1 MTGED
6 NNRNK
11 RCMQAISIIKA
22 QEADLTAIAN
32 LADIIWRE
40 HYTPIIG
47 PEQVEYMLGK
57 FQSADAMAQQISEGV
72 DYYTLWLD
80 DLLVGYLSFYTKGE
94 VLFLSKI
101 YVLSQLRGQGIGQ
114 QAMGFIKEQALSHGL
129 ERIQLTVNK
138 YNTGSI
144 TAYERMGFKKVDEVV
159 MDIGGGFVMDDYV
172 MEFFLAE
179 P

>member
-1 MTGED
+1 
-6 NNRNK
+6 
-11 RCMQAISIIKA
+11 MQPISITKA
-22 QEADLTAIAN
+22 QEEDLTAIAN

-47 PEQVEYMLGK
+47 PEQVEYMLHK
-57 FQSADAMAQQISEGV
+57 FQSVEAMSQQLSEGMS
-72 DYYTLWLD
+72 YYSLWLD
-80 DLLVGYLSFYTKGE
+80 DLLIGYLSFYTKGD

-114 QAMGFIKEQALSHGL
+114 QAMEFVKQQAQSKGL

-144 TAYERMGFKKVDEVV
+144 TAYERMGYKKTEEVV

-172 MEFFLAE
+172 MEFFLSDS
-179 P
+179 

>member
-1 MTGED
+1 
-6 NNRNK
+6 
-11 RCMQAISIIKA
+11 MQPISITKA
-22 QEADLTAIAN
+22 NESDLTAIAN

-57 FQSADAMAQQISEGV
+57 FQSASAMSQQLLEGV
-72 DYYTLWLD
+72 DYYSLWLD
-80 DLLVGYLSFYTKGE
+80 DLLIGYLSFYTKGDA
-94 VLFLSKI
+94 LFLSKI

-114 QAMGFIKEQALSHGL
+114 QAVDFVKQQAQSKGL
-129 ERIQLTVNK
+129 DRIQLTVNK

-144 TAYERMGFKKVDEVV
+144 TAYERMGFKKTEEVV

-172 MEFFLAE
+172 MEFFLNDS
-179 P
+179 

>member
-1 MTGED
+1 
-6 NNRNK
+6 
-11 RCMQAISIIKA
+11 MQLISITKA
-22 QEADLTAIAN
+22 NESDLTAIAN

-47 PEQVEYMLGK
+47 PEQVEYMLAK
-57 FQSADAMAQQISEGV
+57 FQSVSAMSQQLSEGV
-72 DYYTLWLD
+72 DYYSLWLD
-80 DLLVGYLSFYTKGE
+80 DLLIGYLSFYTEGD

-114 QAMGFIKEQALSHGL
+114 QAVEFVKQQAQSKGL

-144 TAYERMGFKKVDEVV
+144 TAYERMGFKKTEEIV

-172 MEFFLAE
+172 MELLLSE

>member
-1 MTGED
+1 
-6 NNRNK
+6 
-11 RCMQAISIIKA
+11 MQPISITKA
-22 QEADLTAIAN
+22 QEEDLTAIAN

-47 PEQVEYMLGK
+47 PEQVEYMLHK
-57 FQSADAMAQQISEGV
+57 FQSVEAMSQQLSEGV
-72 DYYTLWLD
+72 SYYSLWLD
-80 DLLVGYLSFYTKGE
+80 DLLIGYLSFYTKGD

-114 QAMGFIKEQALSHGL
+114 QAMEFVKQQAQSKGL
-129 ERIQLTVNK
+129 DRIQLTVNK

-144 TAYERMGFKKVDEVV
+144 TAYERMGYKKTEEVV

-172 MEFFLAE
+172 MEFFLSDS
-179 P
+179 

>member
-1 MTGED
+1 
-6 NNRNK
+6 
-11 RCMQAISIIKA
+11 MQPISITKA
-22 QEADLTAIAN
+22 QEEDLTAIAN

-47 PEQVEYMLGK
+47 PEQVEYMLHK
-57 FQSADAMAQQISEGV
+57 FQSVEAMSQQLSEGV
-72 DYYTLWLD
+72 SYYSLWLD
-80 DLLVGYLSFYTKGE
+80 DLLIGYLSFYTKGD

-114 QAMGFIKEQALSHGL
+114 QAMEFVKQQAQSKGL
-129 ERIQLTVNK
+129 DRIQLTVNK

-144 TAYERMGFKKVDEVV
+144 TAYERMGYKKTEEVV

-172 MEFFLAE
+172 MEFFLSDT
-179 P
+179 

>member
-1 MTGED
+1 
-6 NNRNK
+6 
-11 RCMQAISIIKA
+11 MQAISIIKA

-47 PEQVEYMLGK
+47 PEQVEYMLDK
-57 FQSADAMAQQISEGV
+57 FQSASAMSQQISEGV
-72 DYYTLWLD
+72 SYYTLWLD
-80 DLLVGYLSFYTKGE
+80 DLLVGYLSFYSKGE

-114 QAMGFIKEQALSHGL
+114 QAMEFIKEQALSHGL

>member
-1 MTGED
+1 
-6 NNRNK
+6 
-11 RCMQAISIIKA
+11 MQPISIMKA
-22 QEADLTAIAN
+22 REDDLTAIAN

-47 PEQVEYMLGK
+47 PEQVEYMLHK
-57 FQSADAMAQQISEGV
+57 FQSASAMSQQLSEGV
-72 DYYTLWLD
+72 DYYALWLD
-80 DLLVGYLSFYTKGE
+80 DLLVGYLSFYTKE
-94 VLFLSKI
+94 NVLFLSKI

-114 QAMGFIKEQALSHGL
+114 QAMQFIKEQALLRGL

-144 TAYERMGFKKVDEVV
+144 TAYERMGFQKVEEVV

-172 MEFFLAE
+172 MELFLNDS
-179 P
+179 

>member
-1 MTGED
+1 
-6 NNRNK
+6 
-11 RCMQAISIIKA
+11 MQPISITKA
-22 QEADLTAIAN
+22 KEEDLTAIAN

-47 PEQVEYMLGK
+47 PEQVEYMLDK
-57 FQSADAMAQQISEGV
+57 FQSASAMSQQISEGV
-72 DYYTLWLD
+72 SYYTLWLD

-114 QAMGFIKEQALSHGL
+114 QAVEFIKGQAKVLGL

-138 YNTGSI
+138 NNTGSI
-144 TAYERMGFKKVDEVV
+144 TAYERMGFKKTEEVV

-172 MEFFLAE
+172 MELF
-179 P
+179 

>member
-1 MTGED
+1 
-6 NNRNK
+6 
-11 RCMQAISIIKA
+11 MQSILITKA
-22 QEADLTAIAN
+22 NESDLTAIAN

-57 FQSADAMAQQISEGV
+57 FQSASAMSQQLLEGV
-72 DYYTLWLD
+72 DYYSLWLD
-80 DLLVGYLSFYTKGE
+80 DLLIGYLSFYTKGDA
-94 VLFLSKI
+94 LFLSKI

-114 QAMGFIKEQALSHGL
+114 QAVDFVKQQAQSKGL
-129 ERIQLTVNK
+129 DRIQLTVNK

-144 TAYERMGFKKVDEVV
+144 TAYERMGFKKTEEVV

-172 MEFFLAE
+172 MEFFLNDS
-179 P
+179 

>member
-1 MTGED
+1 
-6 NNRNK
+6 
-11 RCMQAISIIKA
+11 MQPISITKA
-22 QEADLTAIAN
+22 NESDLTAIAN

-47 PEQVEYMLGK
+47 PEQVEYMLAK
-57 FQSADAMAQQISEGV
+57 FQSVSAMSQQLSEGV
-72 DYYTLWLD
+72 DYYSLWLD
-80 DLLVGYLSFYTKGE
+80 DLLIGYLSFYTEGD

-114 QAMGFIKEQALSHGL
+114 QAVEFVKQQAQSKGL

-144 TAYERMGFKKVDEVV
+144 TAYERMGFKKTEEIV

-172 MEFFLAE
+172 MELLLSE

>member
-1 MTGED
+1 
-6 NNRNK
+6 
-11 RCMQAISIIKA
+11 MQPISINKA
-22 QEADLTAIAN
+22 KEEDLTAIAN

-47 PEQVEYMLGK
+47 PEQVEYMLHK
-57 FQSADAMAQQISEGV
+57 FQSTSAMSQQLLEGV
-72 DYYTLWLD
+72 SYYTLWLD

-114 QAMGFIKEQALSHGL
+114 QAMDFIKEQTKLKGL
-129 ERIQLTVNK
+129 MRIQLTVNK
-138 YNTGSI
+138 HNTGSI
-144 TAYERMGFKKVDEVV
+144 TAYERMGFKKTDEVV

-172 MEFFLAE
+172 MELFLNDS
-179 P
+179 